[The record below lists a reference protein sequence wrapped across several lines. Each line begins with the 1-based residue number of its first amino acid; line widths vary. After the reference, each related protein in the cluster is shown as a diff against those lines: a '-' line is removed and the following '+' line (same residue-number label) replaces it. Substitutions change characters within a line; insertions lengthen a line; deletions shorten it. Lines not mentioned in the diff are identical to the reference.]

1 MYRAMW
7 DSSRQAYPASI
18 TFPGFSAF
26 HLSNTLKDF
35 HETSMN
41 FMQLY
46 VAREPQTLAGRR
58 NCEAGA
64 TLAPIIAGPEL
75 TRDNICLEW

>member
-1 MYRAMW
+1 
-7 DSSRQAYPASI
+7 
-18 TFPGFSAF
+18 
-26 HLSNTLKDF
+26 
-35 HETSMN
+35 MN

-46 VAREPQTLAGRR
+46 VAREPQTLARSR

-75 TRDNICLEW
+75 TRDNISLE